1 MELTVSPAPHIHDNL
16 TVSKC
21 MYNVIIAL
29 LPAFAVSLY
38 FFGIGALIVTLSS
51 ILSCVIVEY
60 LIQKY
65 LLKEKPSIG
74 NGSAILTGLL
84 LAFNLPSNLPIWIV
98 VIGSIVAI
106 GIAKMSFGGLG
117 NNLFNPALAGRVFLL
132 ISFPTQMTQWPRP
145 IVSRWNYTDTETGAT
160 LLSKLKE
167 ESIQRSSS
175 GTKGQGFHVK
185 KSGDATVV
193 LVGFPSVGKSTLLN
207 ELTNAESKVGAYQ
220 FTTLDIVPGVMEYKN
235 AKIQVFDIPGIITGA
250 SSGKGRGRE
259 ILSVARTAELIIVV
273 LDVLNPQHLDVIL
286 KELRNIGIR
295 PNERPPD
302 VTVNRRRTGGV
313 HVSSTVPLTHLDE
326 KTIRSI
332 INEYGMH
339 NADVLFRDDVTMD
352 QFIDVL
358 DRNKSYVP
366 MLILLNKVDLVDKAY
381 LEEMKKQL
389 PEFIPISADKK
400 LNIDNLKETIFENL
414 NLVRVYLKPQGR
426 KADMNDPLVIKK
438 GSTVIDACDKL
449 HKEFVKNFR
458 HAKIWGT
465 SVKFPGQKVG
475 PDHVLEDEDVL
486 RIILKK

>member
-1 MELTVSPAPHIHDNL
+1 M
-16 TVSKC
+16 
-21 MYNVIIAL
+21 
-29 LPAFAVSLY
+29 
-38 FFGIGALIVTLSS
+38 GIEEKIKD
-51 ILSCVIVEY
+51 IEDE
-60 LIQKY
+60 IQKTPY
-65 LLKEKPSIG
+65 NKATSHHIGKLK
-74 NGSAILTGLL
+74 
-84 LAFNLPSNLPIWIV
+84 
-98 VIGSIVAI
+98 
-106 GIAKMSFGGLG
+106 AK
-117 NNLFNPALAGRVFLL
+117 
-132 ISFPTQMTQWPRP
+132 
-145 IVSRWNYTDTETGAT
+145 
-160 LLSKLKE
+160 LSKLKE

-250 SSGKGRGRE
+250 STGKGRGRE
-259 ILSVARTAELIIVV
+259 ILSVARTAELIVVV

-366 MLILLNKVDLVDKAY
+366 MLILLNKVDLVDEAY

-400 LNIDNLKETIFENL
+400 IEY
-414 NLVRVYLKPQGR
+414 RQ
-426 KADMNDPLVIKK
+426 
-438 GSTVIDACDKL
+438 S
-449 HKEFVKNFR
+449 
-458 HAKIWGT
+458 
-465 SVKFPGQKVG
+465 
-475 PDHVLEDEDVL
+475 
-486 RIILKK
+486 

>member
-1 MELTVSPAPHIHDNL
+1 M
-16 TVSKC
+16 
-21 MYNVIIAL
+21 
-29 LPAFAVSLY
+29 
-38 FFGIGALIVTLSS
+38 
-51 ILSCVIVEY
+51 
-60 LIQKY
+60 
-65 LLKEKPSIG
+65 
-74 NGSAILTGLL
+74 
-84 LAFNLPSNLPIWIV
+84 
-98 VIGSIVAI
+98 
-106 GIAKMSFGGLG
+106 
-117 NNLFNPALAGRVFLL
+117 
-132 ISFPTQMTQWPRP
+132 
-145 IVSRWNYTDTETGAT
+145 
-160 LLSKLKE
+160 
-167 ESIQRSSS
+167 
-175 GTKGQGFHVK
+175 
-185 KSGDATVV
+185 
-193 LVGFPSVGKSTLLN
+193 
-207 ELTNAESKVGAYQ
+207 
-220 FTTLDIVPGVMEYKN
+220 DIVPGVMEYKN

-250 SSGKGRGRE
+250 STGKGRGRE
-259 ILSVARTAELIIVV
+259 ILSVARTAELIVVV

-366 MLILLNKVDLVDKAY
+366 MLILLNKVDLVDEAY

-400 LNIDNLKETIFENL
+400 LNIDRE
-414 NLVRVYLKPQGR
+414 
-426 KADMNDPLVIKK
+426 ADMNDPLVIKK